1 MKHIQW
7 YNCLQAPAVREQPHF
22 TSRSTLELEVTF
34 CPSVYSNISTQIGS
48 AGWSAH
54 WPGSC
59 QHQAN
64 YIQWIPYTPI
74 WCTPWPHHL
83 LARHPWHSTLQGK
96 LLRVCCRHPQSSH
109 PRSSFM
115 QKVSSCPDELCHHHY
130 LTWHKTSKPCTCSH
144 SNSSQ
149 AYCSPCSS
157 QAHQI
162 HWWLD

>member
-7 YNCLQAPAVREQPHF
+7 YNCMQTPAVREQPHS
-22 TSRSTLELEVTF
+22 TSRSTLELEVMW
-34 CPSVYSNISTQIGS
+34 CLLCIPMSLPKLDQPS
-48 AGWSAH
+48 WPAH
-54 WPGSC
+54 WPGLC
-59 QHQAN
+59 QHQTN
-64 YIQWIPYTPI
+64 CIQWIPYTPI
-74 WCTPWPHHL
+74 WHTLWPHHL
-83 LARHPWHSTLQGK
+83 VARWSWHSTLQGK
-96 LLRVCCRHPQSSH
+96 LLLVCCRHPQSCH
-109 PRSSFM
+109 PRSSIM
-115 QKVSSCPDELCHHHY
+115 QKVSCCLDELCHHSY